1 MSRFDFLT
9 QHSVDM
15 NEVDKMGKRE
25 FYLDHVLAQRS
36 INIFYAPAATGKTWL
51 AFALCKA
58 LIACNQDVI
67 YLDNDNGV
75 DLLKDRGFDRFIE
88 AHKGH
93 MHYVNADMMDD
104 PKEEM
109 ARVLAVLRDRA
120 TGNFYNKS
128 VLVFDSLQFFMGGG
142 MYDEAKMDR
151 FFAMCKAIRRSGGM
165 VIVLNHS
172 LKSGIG
178 MKGGGTLINSADE
191 IWCVRKVSGDDKE
204 IHFILTPEKQR
215 IGTEEA
221 GYSINTKTL
230 TMRPLDPVVASM
242 SSEEREFVTQ
252 VQELLK
258 DNLLKQGDLLTA
270 IGTHKAD
277 KTKLGWLDKHDQR
290 YWKITK
296 KGKTK
301 QYEKYPTTNE
311 TLQLPSATA

>member
-25 FYLDHVLAQRS
+25 FYLDRVLAQRS

-230 TMRPLDPVVASM
+230 TMRPLDTVIASM
-242 SSEEREFVTQ
+242 SDEEREFVSKVKKVLEDKEISQ
-252 VQELLK
+252 GILLK
-258 DNLLKQGDLLTA
+258 E
-270 IGTHKAD
+270 IGTHGAD
-277 KTKLGWLDKHDQR
+277 KTRLGWLEKHEGR
-290 YWKITK
+290 YWSSEK
-296 KGKTK
+296 KGKSRVYKKTS
-301 QYEKYPTTNE
+301 TSVTS
-311 TLQLPSATA
+311 LQT